1 MLDRI
6 KYQIRN
12 PDHIIEELILEHNQT
27 GKGTTKEYWG

>member
-12 PDHIIEELILEHNQT
+12 PDHIEELILEHNQT